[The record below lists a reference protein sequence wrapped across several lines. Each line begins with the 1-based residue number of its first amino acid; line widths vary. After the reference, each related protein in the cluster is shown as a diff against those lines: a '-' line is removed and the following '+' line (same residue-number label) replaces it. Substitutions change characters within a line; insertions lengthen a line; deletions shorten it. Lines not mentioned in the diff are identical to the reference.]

1 MTSSLTPAHVIEP
14 GDLTFYASRMG
25 NVPVP
30 QTRSG
35 KSKLIQSGNVESV
48 GNHKSPNAYWF
59 RITEQTPFRG
69 RTVRHVQAQYRDTW
83 QESYVGDIYFP
94 EVLPLDNISAFTDSQ
109 VYNKCLAKV
118 ISQMKNSD
126 VNLGTTVGE
135 GRETLSLIRNIG
147 GSALEVMVNIRQSL
161 RKRDWR
167 KFVRTLG
174 GTTLMYSLGIAPLLA
189 DVEALRKHVLSG
201 KAEEVLNEFSGR
213 ASDTVDKVHHR
224 PDLSSYLGSVPPNF
238 DVIEQTTVSTRCQ
251 LAGYYVVKDLHSYE
265 NWRAG
270 IGLRP
275 SLAWELITLSWLV
288 DYFLKIGSF
297 LEQMEAALLY
307 NGFELRDAYIT
318 TSHRVTSR
326 QEMVGRVT
334 TMVDGDYL
342 AITEAVRT
350 YSYKDKARSLIS
362 SLPPPT
368 LPTFTIPRSST
379 QLLNCASLLSQLLK

>member
-1 MTSSLTPAHVIEP
+1 MTSSLTPAHIIEP
-14 GDLTFYASRMG
+14 GDLTFYASRSG
-25 NVPVP
+25 DIPVP

-35 KSKLIQSGNVESV
+35 KSKLIKSGNVERV

-59 RITEQTPFRG
+59 QVTEQTPFRG
-69 RTVRHVQAQYRDTW
+69 RTTRYVKSLYNFW

-94 EVLPLDNISAFTDSQ
+94 EVLPLDNVSAFTDSQ
-109 VYNKCLAKV
+109 MYNKCLAKV
-118 ISQMKNSD
+118 IDQMKNSD

-135 GRETLSLIRNIG
+135 GRETLSLLRSIG
-147 GSALEVMVNIRQSL
+147 TSALEVMANVRQSL

-174 GTTLMYSLGIAPLLA
+174 GTTLMYSLGVAPLMA

-213 ASDTVDKVHHR
+213 ASVSVDTVHHR
-224 PDLSSYLGSVPPNF
+224 PDLSSYLGRVPPNF
-238 DVIEQTTVSTRCQ
+238 DVIEQTTCSSRCQ
-251 LAGYYVVKDLHSYE
+251 LGGYYVVKDLHSYE

-275 SLAWELITLSWLV
+275 SLAWELMTLSWLV
-288 DYFLKIGSF
+288 DYFVKVGSF

-318 TSHRVTSR
+318 TSHRVTSQ
-326 QEMVGRVT
+326 QEMVGRIT
-334 TMVDGDYL
+334 TVVDGDYF
-342 AITEAVRT
+342 AVTEAIRT
-350 YSYKDKARSLIS
+350 YSYKDKTRSLIN
-362 SLPPPT
+362 SLPSPT
-368 LPTFTIPRSST
+368 LPTFKLPRSST